1 MEAFADCRNMEALCI
16 CEGVQEIGEHAFIGC
31 NMLKTVTIPG
41 TIICVETYAFS
52 DCKNLESV
60 YICEGVEELNAGI
73 FWCCNALRE
82 VHVPASVQRLISM
95 EYGNI
100 VYEVFGACP
109 NLTVICPKGS
119 PTEAYCKEK
128 GFRFMWSAV
137 D

>member
-1 MEAFADCRNMEALCI
+1 MEALCI

-73 FWCCNALRE
+73 FLVLQCAEGGTRSRVC
-82 VHVPASVQRLISM
+82 PAPNIYGIWKYRL
-95 EYGNI
+95 
-100 VYEVFGACP
+100 
-109 NLTVICPKGS
+109 
-119 PTEAYCKEK
+119 
-128 GFRFMWSAV
+128 
-137 D
+137 